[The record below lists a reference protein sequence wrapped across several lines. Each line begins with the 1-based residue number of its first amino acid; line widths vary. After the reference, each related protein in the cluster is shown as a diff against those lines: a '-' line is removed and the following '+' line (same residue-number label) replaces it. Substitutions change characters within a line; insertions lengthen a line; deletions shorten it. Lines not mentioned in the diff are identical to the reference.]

1 MITNVPQQLF
11 EADPGLP
18 CHSLSSLQQPLRLVC
33 KEEAETWSNL
43 TSTVCRASLLPSVGG
58 SSSLILRT
66 IGSCF

>member
-1 MITNVPQQLF
+1 MIIDAPQQLI

-18 CHSLSSLQQPLRLVC
+18 CHSLSSLQHYLRLVC
-33 KEEAETWSNL
+33 TEDAKLWSSL

-58 SSSLILRT
+58 SSSLISRT